1 MATVFSAPE
10 IDSAESVGVKSGG
23 IKAFDTDVIRP
34 VSNLIRDE
42 FSGSKQLE
50 FRWRSDSS
58 RFFSPKDTK
67 LMQHATFS
75 PVLGPVRV
83 NSPL

>member
-10 IDSAESVGVKSGG
+10 VGSAESVGVKSGG

-50 FRWRSDSS
+50 FRGQGSS
-58 RFFSPKDTK
+58 VAMGT
-67 LMQHATFS
+67 ATGHLRAAF
-75 PVLGPVRV
+75 
-83 NSPL
+83 